1 VVGIRA
7 KAEPRIGVFKASQGT
22 LGGLHRKV
30 LTYAG
35 NYVVYENGN
44 TTLAGLV
51 KRQIIKHRYGIE
63 LEKVI

>member
-1 VVGIRA
+1 MVGIRA
-7 KAEPRIGVFKASQGT
+7 KAEPRMGVFKASQGT

-44 TTLAGLV
+44 TTLAGLI

-63 LEKVI
+63 LE